1 MSRLME
7 KAREW
12 TDSNEWIW
20 AALGIVLGAVISIPV
35 LFIAAPYVIY
45 LIILISV

>member
-1 MSRLME
+1 ME

-12 TDSNEWIW
+12 ADSNEWIW

-35 LFIAAPYVIY
+35 LFIAAPYFVY
-45 LIILISV
+45 LIIMIEF